1 MATGQYSTQG
11 SSDNRFDS
19 GTSGAAVSENEDLAN
34 FISMITRAETP
45 FMSSIGK
52 TKATGIYHEWQTDEL
67 NAPADSSMK
76 QGADYDNVGPDGTD
90 QADGGNTISSRNR
103 TRLGNYT
110 QINGKTVAVS
120 GTKRAVDQT
129 GVADE
134 YAYQLKKR
142 GTELR
147 RDVEQSLVHSTQ
159 ISTPGASGAK
169 GYMGSVMSWANTA
182 SNTVLAPSSTF
193 QVPSTLPS
201 GAGTDGTGAHRI
213 GLTASTDT
221 RVALELSYVDDAMEN
236 IYEAGGKATRAMMSP
251 KNRRVFSS
259 KAQAANSNV
268 RRNIDDEGKLRAS
281 VDMYM
286 SDFGDIII
294 EPNYIMGLA
303 TAGTGPGNLLRDG
316 SNADGT
322 TTVGAAAGGDGANK
336 GLKDLMILVYDPQWF
351 KIATLR
357 PLKEVDVGQK
367 GDSTVGMIVEECT
380 LECSNPKGSAMILGL
395 NGS

>member
-1 MATGQYSTQG
+1 MATGQYTTTASG
-11 SSDNRFDS
+11 DVRFAS
-19 GTSGAAVSENEDLAN
+19 GTGSKAVSENEDLAN

-67 NAPADSSMK
+67 AAPADSTVH
-76 QGADYDNVGPDGTD
+76 QGADFDAVGPDGAN
-90 QADGGNTISSRNR
+90 QNDGGSTLTTAQRYR

-110 QINGKTVAVS
+110 QINGKTVSVS

-147 RDVEQSLVHSTQ
+147 RDVERDLVHT
-159 ISTPGASGAK
+159 TNVATAGTNAVSGT
-169 GYMGSVMSWANTA
+169 MGGLYSWI
-182 SNTVLAPSSTF
+182 NTVNHVVHAHAVSYSPSQGTS
-193 QVPSTLPS
+193 
-201 GAGTDGTGAHRI
+201 AGTDGAGSGAI
-213 GLTASTDT
+213 GLDGAAEGTKA
-221 RVALELSYVDDAMEN
+221 ALTLTMVDNALQN
-236 IYEAGGKATRAMMSP
+236 LYEAGGKATRAMMSP
-251 KNRRVFSS
+251 KNRRNFSTL
-259 KAQAANSNV
+259 AQTANSNV
-268 RRNIDDEGKLRAS
+268 RRNIDEGGKLRAS

-286 SDFGDIII
+286 SDFGDIMI
-294 EPNYIMGLA
+294 EPNYIMGLTHSEA
-303 TAGTGPGNLLRDG
+303 LRNWDHA
-316 SNADGT
+316 SN
-322 TTVGAAAGGDGANK
+322 TVNVDIANYA
-336 GLKDLMILVYDPQWF
+336 IFIYDPQWF

-380 LECSNPKGSAMILGL
+380 LECSNPKGSTAIYGL
-395 NGS
+395 SGS